1 MVESIFP
8 ILSVLKTAQVISQ
21 PDAPITT
28 WVPND
33 VVITWTAP
41 DYGGSV
47 ITGFTV
53 TIKQKD
59 SILTA
64 DTVNCD
70 LTALTLTTC
79 TILVN
84 VLRAAPYSLD

>member
-1 MVESIFP
+1 
-8 ILSVLKTAQVISQ
+8 
-21 PDAPITT
+21 
-28 WVPND
+28 
-33 VVITWTAP
+33 VITWTAP

-59 SILTA
+59 STFTA

-70 LTALTLTTC
+70 MTASTLTTC
-79 TILVN
+79 TIPVT
-84 VLRAAPYSLD
+84 VLRAAPYSLDWGDSVFAKIIATNSYGDSLESDEGNGA

>member
-1 MVESIFP
+1 M
-8 ILSVLKTAQVISQ
+8 
-21 PDAPITT
+21 
-28 WVPND
+28 
-33 VVITWTAP
+33 ITWTAP

-84 VLRAAPYSLD
+84 VLRAAPYSLDWGDSVFAKIIATNSYGDSLESDEGNGA